1 MKPILDKAEVSIDL
15 EDRYY
20 RSSFERDASFEVRTD
35 EDQLVLKL
43 VYKGDGGRIAG
54 LHLHYFLLA
63 DILEETANSIAEHT
77 PIDETH
83 REPLTV
89 SGSRVI
95 TSLKGVKLGSRPSA
109 TTFLTKSAPV
119 KIPVR

>member
-1 MKPILDKAEVSIDL
+1 MANTMKPILDKAEVSIDL
-15 EDRYY
+15 AEKYY

-43 VYKGDGGRIAG
+43 VYKGEGGRVAG

-77 PIDETH
+77 PIDDVH
-83 REPLTV
+83 REPLIRATKDL
-89 SGSRVI
+89 
-95 TSLKGVKLGSRPSA
+95 LKALEKGPRPRR
-109 TTFLTKSAPV
+109 K
-119 KIPVR
+119 K